1 MFPKSSLLMVKDMR
15 TMQQQTSEDVRM
27 AMVKKLFV
35 RPNAS
40 LLEDV
45 AGVAILFV
53 LLFVGLTL
61 SGTA

>member
-1 MFPKSSLLMVKDMR
+1 MM
-15 TMQQQTSEDVRM
+15 TTI
-27 AMVKKLFV
+27 KKLFV
-35 RPNAS
+35 RPAS
-40 LLEDV
+40 PMVEDV